1 MANGFVLPVTTTPQP
16 VPIAPQG
23 STLVNV
29 GAAQLSLCQTPTFAS
44 NVFTLTTKASLPWP
58 SGPLYTK
65 VASGSGSI
73 MLLQGLYNLY
83 NPNIVINSGTITA
96 KIGGTVDVTIKN
108 ATLDVTG
115 STVTAKVTS
124 CTVDATIT
132 NATLTVEPA
141 ATKTFDVTIK
151 NATLNVNAGVVEV
164 ENATGKILTTG
175 GYSERLYASK
185 VKEPHAFSITVTPG
199 GKLWAALMVVV
210 RPLTSGTIPYC
221 AQASIGQYVYQ
232 ASPRA
237 AITGLLAASFAPGV
251 GGATTFTAIIPVE
264 GLVKTGTLTKI
275 VVGIYTSAA
284 STETYVVMILG
295 LSKNPGVQLRP
306 DGRAYPLGA
315 LNYPAAIYKTATDT
329 VTMVSAPTS
338 PLRVFV
344 KSVSLVIGTDT
355 AHIGNMKVQQ
365 TDGAIVLADAY
376 QVKGCVAI
384 FREIPDGKL
393 LNPGK
398 GVNLVAYTNST
409 TTVSGSAVIDYDL
422 VV

>member
-1 MANGFVLPVTTTPQP
+1 MANGFVLPITTTPQP

-29 GAAQLSLCQTPTFAS
+29 GTAQLSLCQTPTFAS

-58 SGPLYTK
+58 SGPLYAK
-65 VASGSGSI
+65 VANGSGSI

-96 KIGGTVDVTIKN
+96 KIGGTV
-108 ATLDVTG
+108 
-115 STVTAKVTS
+115 
-124 CTVDATIT
+124 
-132 NATLTVEPA
+132 
-141 ATKTFDVTIK
+141 DVTIK

-210 RPLTSGTIPYC
+210 RPLTSGTKPYC

-237 AITGLLAASFAPGV
+237 AITGLLAASFAPSV
-251 GGATTFTAIIPVE
+251 GGAATFTAIIPVE

-284 STETYVVMILG
+284 STETYVIMIFG
-295 LSKNPGVQLRP
+295 LSKNPGMQLRP
-306 DGRAYPLGA
+306 DGRAYPLGSQVA
-315 LNYPAAIYKTATDT
+315 GAAVAGLTSVTLITAPAT
-329 VTMVSAPTS
+329 
-338 PLRVFV
+338 PLRVILR
-344 KSVSLVIGTDT
+344 SLTIAGNWQNSAKRATVRFAVQATIGGNTQAVLNAIASGTGGGGGTADIEWESGLLCDPDT
-355 AHIGNMKVQQ
+355 AVTCVISSMNGTPANES
-365 TDGAIVLADAY
+365 ADAY
-376 QVKGCVAI
+376 AI
-384 FREIPDGKL
+384 
-393 LNPGK
+393 
-398 GVNLVAYTNST
+398 
-409 TTVSGSAVIDYDL
+409 YDL